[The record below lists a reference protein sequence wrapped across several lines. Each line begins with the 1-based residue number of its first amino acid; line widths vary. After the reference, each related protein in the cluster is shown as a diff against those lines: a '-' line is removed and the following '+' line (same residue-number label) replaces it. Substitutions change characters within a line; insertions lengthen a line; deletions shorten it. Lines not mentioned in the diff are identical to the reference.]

1 MTAIP
6 ENPDALIQ
14 FYDRPYISYQEINL
28 TKGANIYFTGILR
41 SETALRQG
49 VLPSPYQQFFEI
61 NTGTQS
67 YTCTFKGAQRQFDW
81 LEISIVYDKSFQ
93 HTTIYNSYD
102 LEMASKLIR
111 TIKFENT
118 STTYSVTGKLS
129 FDLEKDD
136 GKNIL
141 YKMLVAKAC
150 DGCSTA
156 PLTQYKNNEIYQ
168 EITEEDKFTS
178 NKTDDRIYI
187 DMRRSK
193 DYTDELEKLN
203 RGDSGLV
210 VTIGLKEAAPKIIR
224 LRITDF
230 LQAEYWYLLS
240 NKGYI
245 MSYKNYNIS
254 KADES

>member
-1 MTAIP
+1 M
-6 ENPDALIQ
+6 
-14 FYDRPYISYQEINL
+14 
-28 TKGANIYFTGILR
+28 
-41 SETALRQG
+41 
-49 VLPSPYQQFFEI
+49 
-61 NTGTQS
+61 
-67 YTCTFKGAQRQFDW
+67 QRQFDW

-93 HTTIYNSYD
+93 HKTIYDSYD

-136 GKNIL
+136 DKNIL

-168 EITEEDKFTS
+168 EITEWDKFTS
-178 NKTDDRIYI
+178 NETDDRIYI

-193 DYTDELEKLN
+193 GYTDELEKLN
-203 RGDSGLV
+203 RDDSGLA
-210 VTIGLKEAAPKIIR
+210 VTTVLKEAASKKLR
-224 LRITDF
+224 LRITGF
-230 LQAEYWYLLS
+230 
-240 NKGYI
+240 
-245 MSYKNYNIS
+245 
-254 KADES
+254 